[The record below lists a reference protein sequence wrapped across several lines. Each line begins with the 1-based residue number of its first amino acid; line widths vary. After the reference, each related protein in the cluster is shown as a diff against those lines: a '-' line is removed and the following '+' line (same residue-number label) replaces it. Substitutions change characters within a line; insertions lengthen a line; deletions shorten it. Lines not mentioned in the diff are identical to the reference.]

1 MTTAHI
7 ISLDYE
13 SRGVAKMDGKTI
25 FVHNALPQEIAQI
38 RITQHKAHFAEAQV
52 EQIVQPSPYRRA
64 PACPHYGD
72 CGGCSMQHVEF
83 TAQVAMKQRV
93 FEEQLQRIGKVQ
105 PESLLPPVYGTPWH
119 YRSRTRLAVH
129 TSASGKIVLGYQ
141 AKRSHKIVPI
151 RQCLLLPEH
160 VSGCLNIIRDALQEM
175 TRQQPKVG
183 IRGVEISVGECVTA
197 VNIISQKR
205 QPEQVLHALSGC
217 LNGGDGGDGGKRVWQ
232 VWQQIGSAKP
242 QAVSPQNAPPLS
254 FRLPE
259 FGLTMPFQLGD
270 FTQINLPL
278 NEIMVARAV
287 HYLDPQPHERVAD
300 LFCGLGNFTL
310 PLATRAAAVVGL
322 EGSAALTQRA
332 VANAR
337 ANGLPNAQFATAD
350 LFTTTPATLAA
361 LGRFDKM
368 LLDPPRAGAYAV
380 VQALHAPFL
389 PQRIVYI
396 SCNPATL
403 ARDAAVLV
411 GKGYRFTTA
420 GMMNLFPQT
429 SHVEAIAVFELA
441 R

>member
-1 MTTAHI
+1 MNPAYIT
-7 ISLDYE
+7 SLDYE
-13 SRGVAKMDGKTI
+13 SRGVAKLNGKTI
-25 FVHNALPQEIAQI
+25 FVNNALPQEIAQI
-38 RITQHKAHFAEAQV
+38 RITQDKAHFAEAQV

-72 CGGCSMQHVEF
+72 CGGCTMQHVEF

-129 TSASGKIVLGYQ
+129 TSANGKVVLGYQ
-141 AKRSHKIVPI
+141 AKRSHKIVGI
-151 RQCLLLPEH
+151 NQCLLLPEH
-160 VSGCLNIIRDALQEM
+160 VSGCLGIIHDALQDM
-175 TRQQPKVG
+175 VNVQPKVG
-183 IRGVEISVGECVTA
+183 IRSVEISVGEGVTA
-197 VNIISQKR
+197 VNIVSQKR
-205 QPEQVLHALSGC
+205 QPENVLCALSGC
-217 LNGGDGGDGGKRVWQ
+217 LNRGAGGKPVWQ
-232 VWQQIGSAKP
+232 VWQQIGNAKP
-242 QAVSPQNAPPLS
+242 QAVSPHDAPPLV

-287 HYLDPQPHERVAD
+287 RYLDPQPHERIAD

-310 PLATRAAAVVGL
+310 PLAKRAAEVVGI

-332 VANAR
+332 IANAR

-350 LFTTTPATLAA
+350 LFTTTPDTLAA

-368 LLDPPRAGAYAV
+368 LLDPPRAGAFAV
-380 VQALHAPFL
+380 VQALHAPYL

-403 ARDAAVLV
+403 ARDAAVLAS
-411 GKGYRFTTA
+411 KGYRFTTA

-429 SHVEAIAVFELA
+429 SHVEAIAVFDWA
-441 R
+441 V

>member
-1 MTTAHI
+1 MNPAYIT
-7 ISLDYE
+7 SLDYE
-13 SRGVAKMDGKTI
+13 SRGVAKLNGKTI
-25 FVHNALPQEIAQI
+25 FVNNALPQEIAQI
-38 RITQHKAHFAEAQV
+38 RITQDKAHFAEAQV

-72 CGGCSMQHVEF
+72 CGGCAMQHVEF

-129 TSASGKIVLGYQ
+129 TSANGKVVLGYQ
-141 AKRSHKIVPI
+141 AKRSHKIVGI
-151 RQCLLLPEH
+151 SQCLLLPEH
-160 VSGCLNIIRDALQEM
+160 VSGCLNLIRDALQDM
-175 TRQQPKVG
+175 VNAQPKVG
-183 IRGVEISVGECVTA
+183 IRSVEISVGEGVTA
-197 VNIISQKR
+197 VNIVSQKR
-205 QPEQVLHALSGC
+205 QPENVLRALAGC
-217 LNGGDGGDGGKRVWQ
+217 FNRAEGGKQIWQ
-232 VWQQIGSAKP
+232 VWQQIGNAKP
-242 QAVSPQNAPPLS
+242 QAVSPHDAPPLA

-287 HYLDPQPHERVAD
+287 RYLDPQPHERIAD

-310 PLATRAAAVVGL
+310 PLAKRAAEVVGI

-350 LFTTTPATLAA
+350 LFAATPETLAA
-361 LGRFDKM
+361 LGE
-368 LLDPPRAGAYAV
+368 V
-380 VQALHAPFL
+380 
-389 PQRIVYI
+389 
-396 SCNPATL
+396 
-403 ARDAAVLV
+403 
-411 GKGYRFTTA
+411 
-420 GMMNLFPQT
+420 
-429 SHVEAIAVFELA
+429 
-441 R
+441 

>member
-1 MTTAHI
+1 MNPAYIT
-7 ISLDYE
+7 SLDYE
-13 SRGVAKMDGKTI
+13 SRGVAKLNGKTI
-25 FVHNALPQEIAQI
+25 FVNNALPQEIAQI
-38 RITQHKAHFAEAQV
+38 RITQDKAHFAEAQV

-72 CGGCSMQHVEF
+72 CGGCAMQHVEF

-129 TSASGKIVLGYQ
+129 TSANGKVVLGYQ
-141 AKRSHKIVPI
+141 AKRSHKIVGI
-151 RQCLLLPEH
+151 NQCLLLPEH
-160 VSGCLNIIRDALQEM
+160 VSGCLGIIHDALQDM
-175 TRQQPKVG
+175 VNVQPKVG
-183 IRGVEISVGECVTA
+183 IRSVEISVGEGVTA
-197 VNIISQKR
+197 VNIVSQKR
-205 QPEQVLHALSGC
+205 QPENVLCALSGC
-217 LNGGDGGDGGKRVWQ
+217 LNRGAGGKPVWQ
-232 VWQQIGSAKP
+232 VWQQIGNAKP
-242 QAVSPQNAPPLS
+242 QAVSPHDAPPLV

-287 HYLDPQPHERVAD
+287 RYLDPQPHERIAD

-310 PLATRAAAVVGL
+310 PLAKRVAEVVGI

-332 VANAR
+332 IANAR

-350 LFTTTPATLAA
+350 LFAATPETLAA

-368 LLDPPRAGAYAV
+368 LLDPPRAGAFAV

-389 PQRIVYI
+389 PRRIVYI

-403 ARDAAVLV
+403 ARDAAVLAS
-411 GKGYRFTTA
+411 KGYRFATA

-429 SHVEAIAVFELA
+429 SHVEAIGVFE
-441 R
+441 RV

>member
-1 MTTAHI
+1 MNPAYIT
-7 ISLDYE
+7 SLDYE
-13 SRGVAKMDGKTI
+13 SRGVAKLNGKTI
-25 FVHNALPQEIAQI
+25 FVNNALPQEIAQI
-38 RITQHKAHFAEAQV
+38 RITQDKAHFAEAQV

-72 CGGCSMQHVEF
+72 CGGCAMQHVEF

-129 TSASGKIVLGYQ
+129 TSANGKIILGYQ
-141 AKRSHKIVPI
+141 AKCSHKIVPI
-151 RQCLLLPEH
+151 SQCLLLPEH
-160 VSGCLNIIRDALQEM
+160 VSGCLGIIRDALQDM
-175 TRQQPKVG
+175 VNVQPKAG
-183 IRGVEISVGECVTA
+183 IRSVEISVGEGVTA
-197 VNIISQKR
+197 VNIISHKR
-205 QPEQVLHALSGC
+205 QPENVLRALAGC
-217 LNGGDGGDGGKRVWQ
+217 LNRGGGKQIWQ

-242 QAVSPQNAPPLS
+242 QAVSPHDALPLV

-287 HYLDPQPHERVAD
+287 RYLDPQPHERIAD

-310 PLATRAAAVVGL
+310 PLAKRAVEVVGI

-332 VANAR
+332 IANAR
-337 ANGLPNAQFATAD
+337 ANGLPNAQFASAD

-411 GKGYRFTTA
+411 GKGYRFATA

-429 SHVEAIAVFELA
+429 GHVEAIGVFERA
-441 R
+441 EAA

>member
-1 MTTAHI
+1 MNPAYIT
-7 ISLDYE
+7 SLDYE
-13 SRGVAKMDGKTI
+13 SRGVAKLNGKTI
-25 FVHNALPQEIAQI
+25 FVNNALPQEIAQI
-38 RITQHKAHFAEAQV
+38 RITQDKAHFAEAQV

-72 CGGCSMQHVEF
+72 CGGCTMQHVEF

-129 TSASGKIVLGYQ
+129 TSANGKVVLGYQ
-141 AKRSHKIVPI
+141 AKRSHKIVGI
-151 RQCLLLPEH
+151 NQCLLLPEH
-160 VSGCLNIIRDALQEM
+160 VSGCLGIIHDALQDM
-175 TRQQPKVG
+175 VNVQPKVG
-183 IRGVEISVGECVTA
+183 IRSVEISVGEGVTA
-197 VNIISQKR
+197 VNIVSQKR
-205 QPEQVLHALSGC
+205 QPENVLCALSGC
-217 LNGGDGGDGGKRVWQ
+217 LNRGAGGKTVWQ
-232 VWQQIGSAKP
+232 VWQQIGNAKP
-242 QAVSPQNAPPLS
+242 QAVSPHDAPPLV

-287 HYLDPQPHERVAD
+287 RYLDPQPHERIAD

-310 PLATRAAAVVGL
+310 PLAKRAAEVVGI

-337 ANGLPNAQFATAD
+337 ANGLPNAQFASAD
-350 LFTTTPATLAA
+350 LFAATPETLAA

-368 LLDPPRAGAYAV
+368 LLDPPRAGAFAV
-380 VQALHAPFL
+380 VQALHAPYL

-403 ARDAAVLV
+403 AQDAAVLAS
-411 GKGYRFTTA
+411 KGYRFATA

-429 SHVEAIAVFELA
+429 SHVEAIGVFE
-441 R
+441 RV

>member
-1 MTTAHI
+1 MNPAYIT
-7 ISLDYE
+7 SLDYE
-13 SRGVAKMDGKTI
+13 SRGVAKLNGKTI
-25 FVHNALPQEIAQI
+25 FVNNALPQEIAQI
-38 RITQHKAHFAEAQV
+38 RITQDKAHFAEAQV

-72 CGGCSMQHVEF
+72 CGGCTMQHVEF

-129 TSASGKIVLGYQ
+129 TSAQGKIILGYQ
-141 AKRSHKIVPI
+141 AKRSHKIVNI
-151 RQCLLLPEH
+151 NQCLLLPEH
-160 VSGCLNIIRDALQEM
+160 VSGCLNLIRDALQDM
-175 TRQQPKVG
+175 VNAQPKVG
-183 IRGVEISVGECVTA
+183 IRSVEISVGEGVTA
-197 VNIISQKR
+197 VNIISQKK
-205 QPEQVLHALSGC
+205 QPENVLRALSGC
-217 LNGGDGGDGGKRVWQ
+217 LNRGAGGKTVWQ
-232 VWQQIGSAKP
+232 VWQQMGSAKP
-242 QAVSPQNAPPLS
+242 QAVSPHDAPPLV

-287 HYLDPQPHERVAD
+287 RYLDPQSHERIAD

-310 PLATRAAAVVGL
+310 PLAKRAAEVVGI

-337 ANGLPNAQFATAD
+337 ANGLPNAQFARAD
-350 LFTTTPATLAA
+350 LFAATPETLAA

-368 LLDPPRAGAYAV
+368 LLDPPRAGAFAV
-380 VQALHAPFL
+380 VQALHAPYL

-403 ARDAAVLV
+403 ARDAAVLAS
-411 GKGYRFTTA
+411 KGYRFATA

-429 SHVEAIAVFELA
+429 SHVEAIGVFERA
-441 R
+441 KAV

>member
-1 MTTAHI
+1 MNPAYIT
-7 ISLDYE
+7 SLDYE
-13 SRGVAKMDGKTI
+13 SRGVAKLNGKTI
-25 FVHNALPQEIAQI
+25 FVNNALPQEIAQI
-38 RITQHKAHFAEAQV
+38 RITQDKAHFAEAQV

-72 CGGCSMQHVEF
+72 CGGCTMQHVEF

-129 TSASGKIVLGYQ
+129 TSANGKVVLGYQ
-141 AKRSHKIVPI
+141 AKRSHKIVGI
-151 RQCLLLPEH
+151 NQCLLLPEH
-160 VSGCLNIIRDALQEM
+160 VSGCLGIIHDALQDM
-175 TRQQPKVG
+175 VNVQPKVG
-183 IRGVEISVGECVTA
+183 IRSVEISVGEGVTA
-197 VNIISQKR
+197 VNIVSQKR
-205 QPEQVLHALSGC
+205 QPENVLCALSGC
-217 LNGGDGGDGGKRVWQ
+217 LNRGAGGKPVWQ
-232 VWQQIGSAKP
+232 VWQQMGSAKP
-242 QAVSPQNAPPLS
+242 QAVSPHDAPPLV

-287 HYLDPQPHERVAD
+287 RYLDPQPHERIAD

-310 PLATRAAAVVGL
+310 PLAKRAAEVIGI

-337 ANGLPNAQFATAD
+337 ANGLPNAQFAIAD
-350 LFTTTPATLAA
+350 LFAATPETLAA

-368 LLDPPRAGAYAV
+368 LLDPPRAGAFAV
-380 VQALHAPFL
+380 VQALHAPYL

-403 ARDAAVLV
+403 ARDAAVLAS
-411 GKGYRFTTA
+411 KGYRFATA

-429 SHVEAIAVFELA
+429 SHVEAIAVFDWA
-441 R
+441 V

>member
-1 MTTAHI
+1 MNPAYIT
-7 ISLDYE
+7 SLDYE
-13 SRGVAKMDGKTI
+13 SRGVAKLNGKTI
-25 FVHNALPQEIAQI
+25 FVNNALPQEIAQI
-38 RITQHKAHFAEAQV
+38 RITQDKAHFAEAQV

-72 CGGCSMQHVEF
+72 CGGCAMQHVEF

-129 TSASGKIVLGYQ
+129 TSANGKVVLGYQ
-141 AKRSHKIVPI
+141 AKRSHKIVGI
-151 RQCLLLPEH
+151 SQCLLLPEH
-160 VSGCLNIIRDALQEM
+160 VSGCLNLIRDALQDM
-175 TRQQPKVG
+175 VNAQPKVG
-183 IRGVEISVGECVTA
+183 IRSVEISVGEGVTA
-197 VNIISQKR
+197 VNIVSQKR
-205 QPEQVLHALSGC
+205 QPENVLRALAGC
-217 LNGGDGGDGGKRVWQ
+217 LNRAEGGKQIWQ
-232 VWQQIGSAKP
+232 VWQQIGNAKP
-242 QAVSPQNAPPLS
+242 QAVSPHDAPPLA

-287 HYLDPQPHERVAD
+287 RYLDPQPHERIAD

-310 PLATRAAAVVGL
+310 PLAKRAAEVVGI

-350 LFTTTPATLAA
+350 LFAATPETLAA

-368 LLDPPRAGAYAV
+368 LLDPPRAGAFAV

-403 ARDAAVLV
+403 ARDAAVLAS
-411 GKGYRFTTA
+411 KGYRFATA

-429 SHVEAIAVFELA
+429 SHVEAIGVFDWAV
-441 R
+441 

>member
-1 MTTAHI
+1 MNPAYIT
-7 ISLDYE
+7 SLDYE
-13 SRGVAKMDGKTI
+13 SRGVAKLNGKTI
-25 FVHNALPQEIAQI
+25 FVNNALPQEIAQI
-38 RITQHKAHFAEAQV
+38 RITQDKAHFAEAQV

-72 CGGCSMQHVEF
+72 CGGCAMQHVEF

-129 TSASGKIVLGYQ
+129 TSAGGKIVLGYQ

-175 TRQQPKVG
+175 TLQQPKVG
-183 IRGVEISVGECVTA
+183 IRGVEISVGERVTA

-205 QPEQVLHALSGC
+205 QPEQVLHVLSGC
-217 LNGGDGGDGGKRVWQ
+217 LNGGAGGVTQVWQ

-242 QAVSPQNAPPLS
+242 QAVSPQNAPLLS

-368 LLDPPRAGAYAV
+368 LLDPPRAGAFAV
-380 VQALHAPFL
+380 VQALHAPYL

-403 ARDAAVLV
+403 ARDAAVLAS
-411 GKGYRFTTA
+411 KGYRFTTA

-429 SHVEAIAVFELA
+429 SHVEAIGVFERA
-441 R
+441 KAA

>member
-1 MTTAHI
+1 MNPAYIT
-7 ISLDYE
+7 SLDYE
-13 SRGVAKMDGKTI
+13 SRGVAKLNGKTI
-25 FVHNALPQEIAQI
+25 FVNNALPQEIAQI
-38 RITQHKAHFAEAQV
+38 RITQDKAHFAEAQV

-72 CGGCSMQHVEF
+72 CGGCTMQHVEF

-129 TSASGKIVLGYQ
+129 TSANGKVVLGYQ
-141 AKRSHKIVPI
+141 AKRSHKIVGI
-151 RQCLLLPEH
+151 NQCLLLPEH
-160 VSGCLNIIRDALQEM
+160 VSGCLGIIHDALQDM
-175 TRQQPKVG
+175 VNVQPKVG
-183 IRGVEISVGECVTA
+183 IRSVEISVGEGVTA
-197 VNIISQKR
+197 VNIVSQKR
-205 QPEQVLHALSGC
+205 QPENVLCALSGC
-217 LNGGDGGDGGKRVWQ
+217 LNRGAGGKPVWQ
-232 VWQQIGSAKP
+232 VWQQIGNAKP
-242 QAVSPQNAPPLS
+242 QAVSPHDAPPLV

-287 HYLDPQPHERVAD
+287 RYLDPQPHERIAD

-310 PLATRAAAVVGL
+310 PLAKRAAEVVGI

-332 VANAR
+332 IANAR
-337 ANGLPNAQFATAD
+337 ANGLPTAQFATAD
-350 LFTTTPATLAA
+350 LFTTTPDTLAA

-368 LLDPPRAGAYAV
+368 LLDPPRAGAFAV
-380 VQALHAPFL
+380 VQALHAPYL

-403 ARDAAVLV
+403 ARDAAVLAS
-411 GKGYRFTTA
+411 KGYRFTTA

-429 SHVEAIAVFELA
+429 SHVEAIAVFDWA
-441 R
+441 V

>member
-1 MTTAHI
+1 MNPAYIT
-7 ISLDYE
+7 SLDYE
-13 SRGVAKMDGKTI
+13 SRGVAKLNGKTI
-25 FVHNALPQEIAQI
+25 FVNNALPQEIAQI
-38 RITQHKAHFAEAQV
+38 RITQDKAHFAEAQV

-72 CGGCSMQHVEF
+72 CGGCAMQHVEF

-129 TSASGKIVLGYQ
+129 TSANGKIILGYQ
-141 AKRSHKIVPI
+141 AKRSHKIVGI
-151 RQCLLLPEH
+151 SQCLLLPEH
-160 VSGCLNIIRDALQEM
+160 VSGCLNLIRDALQDM
-175 TRQQPKVG
+175 VNAQPKVG
-183 IRGVEISVGECVTA
+183 IRSVEISVGEGVTA
-197 VNIISQKR
+197 VNIVSQKR
-205 QPEQVLHALSGC
+205 QPENVLRALAGC
-217 LNGGDGGDGGKRVWQ
+217 LNRAEGGKQIWQ
-232 VWQQIGSAKP
+232 VWQQIGNAKP
-242 QAVSPQNAPPLS
+242 QAVSPHDAPPLA

-287 HYLDPQPHERVAD
+287 RYLDPQPHERIAD

-310 PLATRAAAVVGL
+310 PLAKRAAEVVGI

-337 ANGLPNAQFATAD
+337 ANGLPNAQFASAD
-350 LFTTTPATLAA
+350 LFAATPETLAA

-368 LLDPPRAGAYAV
+368 LLDPPRAGAFAV
-380 VQALHAPFL
+380 VQALHAPYL

-403 ARDAAVLV
+403 ARDAAVLAS
-411 GKGYRFTTA
+411 KGYRFATA

-429 SHVEAIAVFELA
+429 SHVEAIGVFERGEA
-441 R
+441 A

>member
-7 ISLDYE
+7 LSLDYE
-13 SRGVAKMDGKTI
+13 SRGVAKLNGKTV
-25 FVHNALPQEIAQI
+25 FVNNALPQEIAQI
-38 RITQHKAHFAEAQV
+38 RITQDKAHFAEAQV
-52 EQIVQPSPYRRA
+52 VQIVQPSPYRRT

-72 CGGCSMQHVEF
+72 CGGCAMQHVEF
-83 TAQVAMKQRV
+83 GAQVAMKQRV

-129 TSASGKIVLGYQ
+129 TSANGKIILGYQ
-141 AKRSHKIVPI
+141 AKRSHKIVGI
-151 RQCLLLPEH
+151 SQCLLLPEH
-160 VSGCLNIIRDALQEM
+160 VSGCLNLIRDALQDM
-175 TRQQPKVG
+175 VNAQPKVG
-183 IRGVEISVGECVTA
+183 IRSVEISVGEGVTA
-197 VNIISQKR
+197 VNIVSQKR
-205 QPEQVLHALSGC
+205 QPENVLRALAGC
-217 LNGGDGGDGGKRVWQ
+217 LNRRGGKQIWQ
-232 VWQQIGSAKP
+232 VWQQIGSAKS
-242 QAVSPQNAPPLS
+242 QAVSPHDALPLV

-287 HYLDPQPHERVAD
+287 RYLDPQPHERIAD

-310 PLATRAAAVVGL
+310 PLAKRAAEVVGI

-337 ANGLPNAQFATAD
+337 ANGLPNAQFASAD
-350 LFTTTPATLAA
+350 LFAATPETLAA

-368 LLDPPRAGAYAV
+368 LLDPPRAGAFAV
-380 VQALHAPFL
+380 VQALHAPYL

-396 SCNPATL
+396 SCNPATF

-411 GKGYRFTTA
+411 SKGYRFKTA

-429 SHVEAIAVFELA
+429 SHVEAIGLFEWNG
-441 R
+441 RE

>member
-1 MTTAHI
+1 MNPAYIT
-7 ISLDYE
+7 SLDYE
-13 SRGVAKMDGKTI
+13 SRGVAKLNGKTI
-25 FVHNALPQEIAQI
+25 FVNNALPQEIAQI
-38 RITQHKAHFAEAQV
+38 RITQDKAHFAEAQV

-72 CGGCSMQHVEF
+72 CGGCAMQHVEF

-129 TSASGKIVLGYQ
+129 TSANGKVVLGYQ
-141 AKRSHKIVPI
+141 AKRSHKVVGIK
-151 RQCLLLPEH
+151 QCLLLPEH
-160 VSGCLNIIRDALQEM
+160 VSGCLNLIRDALQDM
-175 TRQQPKVG
+175 VNAQPKVG
-183 IRGVEISVGECVTA
+183 IRSVEISVGEGVTA

-205 QPEQVLHALSGC
+205 QPENVLRALSGC
-217 LNGGDGGDGGKRVWQ
+217 LNRGAGGKQIWQ

-242 QAVSPQNAPPLS
+242 QAVSPKDAPPLV

-287 HYLDPQPHERVAD
+287 RYLDPQPHERVAD

-310 PLATRAAAVVGL
+310 PLAKRAAEVVGI

-332 VANAR
+332 IANAC
-337 ANGLPNAQFATAD
+337 ANGLPNAQFASAD
-350 LFTTTPATLAA
+350 LFTTTPETLAA

-368 LLDPPRAGAYAV
+368 LLDPPRAGAFAV
-380 VQALHAPFL
+380 VQALHAPYL

-403 ARDAAVLV
+403 ARDAAVLAS
-411 GKGYRFTTA
+411 KGYRFTTA

-429 SHVEAIAVFELA
+429 SHVEAIGVFERA
-441 R
+441 KAA

>member
-1 MTTAHI
+1 MNPAYIT
-7 ISLDYE
+7 SLDYE
-13 SRGVAKMDGKTI
+13 SRGVAKLNGKTI
-25 FVHNALPQEIAQI
+25 FVNNALPQEIAQI
-38 RITQHKAHFAEAQV
+38 RITQDKAHFAEAQV

-72 CGGCSMQHVEF
+72 CGGCAMQHVEF

-129 TSASGKIVLGYQ
+129 TSANGKVVLGYQ
-141 AKRSHKIVPI
+141 AKRSHKIVGI
-151 RQCLLLPEH
+151 NQCLLLPEH
-160 VSGCLNIIRDALQEM
+160 VSGCLGIIHDALQDM
-175 TRQQPKVG
+175 VNVQPKVG
-183 IRGVEISVGECVTA
+183 IRSVEISVGEGVTA
-197 VNIISQKR
+197 VNIVSQKR
-205 QPEQVLHALSGC
+205 QPENVLCALSGC
-217 LNGGDGGDGGKRVWQ
+217 LNRGAGGKTVWQ
-232 VWQQIGSAKP
+232 VWQQIGNAKP
-242 QAVSPQNAPPLS
+242 QAVSPHDAPPLV

-287 HYLDPQPHERVAD
+287 RYLDPQPHERIAD

-310 PLATRAAAVVGL
+310 PLAKRAAEVVGI

-337 ANGLPNAQFATAD
+337 ANGLPNAQFASAD
-350 LFTTTPATLAA
+350 LFAATPETLAA

-368 LLDPPRAGAYAV
+368 LLDPPRAGAFAV
-380 VQALHAPFL
+380 VQALHAPYL

-403 ARDAAVLV
+403 ARDAAVLAS
-411 GKGYRFTTA
+411 KGYRFATA

-429 SHVEAIAVFELA
+429 SHVEAIGVFDWAV
-441 R
+441 

>member
-1 MTTAHI
+1 MNPAYIT
-7 ISLDYE
+7 SLDYE
-13 SRGVAKMDGKTI
+13 SRGVAKLNGKTI
-25 FVHNALPQEIAQI
+25 FVNNALPQEIAQI
-38 RITQHKAHFAEAQV
+38 RITQDKAHFAEAQV

-72 CGGCSMQHVEF
+72 CGGCAMQHVEF

-129 TSASGKIVLGYQ
+129 TSANGKVVLGYQ
-141 AKRSHKIVPI
+141 AKRSHKIVGI
-151 RQCLLLPEH
+151 NQCLLLPEH
-160 VSGCLNIIRDALQEM
+160 VSGCLGIIHDALQDM
-175 TRQQPKVG
+175 VNVQPKVG
-183 IRGVEISVGECVTA
+183 IRSVEISVGEGVTA

-205 QPEQVLHALSGC
+205 QPENVLRALAGC
-217 LNGGDGGDGGKRVWQ
+217 LNRRGGKQIWQ

-242 QAVSPQNAPPLS
+242 QAVSPHDALPLV

-287 HYLDPQPHERVAD
+287 RYLDPQPHERIAD

-310 PLATRAAAVVGL
+310 PLATRAAEVVGI

-337 ANGLPNAQFATAD
+337 ANGLHNAQFATAD
-350 LFTTTPATLAA
+350 LFTTTPETLAA

-380 VQALHAPFL
+380 VQALQAPYL

-396 SCNPATL
+396 SCNPATF

-411 GKGYRFTTA
+411 SKGYRFKTA

-429 SHVEAIAVFELA
+429 SHVEAIGLFEWNG
-441 R
+441 RE

>member
-1 MTTAHI
+1 MSPAYIT
-7 ISLDYE
+7 SLDYE
-13 SRGVAKMDGKTI
+13 SRGVAKLNGKTI
-25 FVHNALPQEIAQI
+25 FVNNALPQEIAQI
-38 RITQHKAHFAEAQV
+38 RITQDKAHFAEAQV

-72 CGGCSMQHVEF
+72 CGGCTMQHVEF

-129 TSASGKIVLGYQ
+129 TSANGKVVLGYQ
-141 AKRSHKIVPI
+141 AKRSHKIVGI
-151 RQCLLLPEH
+151 NQCLLLPEH
-160 VSGCLNIIRDALQEM
+160 VSGCLGIIHDALQDM
-175 TRQQPKVG
+175 VNVQPKVG
-183 IRGVEISVGECVTA
+183 IRSVEISVGEGVTA
-197 VNIISQKR
+197 VNIVSQKR
-205 QPEQVLHALSGC
+205 QPENVLCALSGC
-217 LNGGDGGDGGKRVWQ
+217 LNRGAGGKTVWQ
-232 VWQQIGSAKP
+232 VWQQIGNAKP
-242 QAVSPQNAPPLS
+242 QAVSPHDAPPLV

-287 HYLDPQPHERVAD
+287 RYLDPQPHERIAD

-310 PLATRAAAVVGL
+310 PLAKRAAEVVGI

-337 ANGLPNAQFATAD
+337 ANGLPNAQFASAD
-350 LFTTTPATLAA
+350 LFAATPETLAA

-368 LLDPPRAGAYAV
+368 LLDPPRAGAFAV
-380 VQALHAPFL
+380 VQALHAPYL

-403 ARDAAVLV
+403 ARDAAVLAS
-411 GKGYRFTTA
+411 KGYRFATA

-429 SHVEAIAVFELA
+429 SHVEAIGVFE
-441 R
+441 RV

>member
-1 MTTAHI
+1 MNPAYIT
-7 ISLDYE
+7 SLDYE
-13 SRGVAKMDGKTI
+13 SRGVAKLNGKTI
-25 FVHNALPQEIAQI
+25 FVNNALPQEIAQI
-38 RITQHKAHFAEAQV
+38 RITQDKAHFAEAQV

-72 CGGCSMQHVEF
+72 CGGCAMQHVEF

-129 TSASGKIVLGYQ
+129 TSANGKVVLGYQ
-141 AKRSHKIVPI
+141 AKRSHKIVGI
-151 RQCLLLPEH
+151 NQCLLLPEH
-160 VSGCLNIIRDALQEM
+160 VSGCLGIIHDALQDM
-175 TRQQPKVG
+175 VNVQPKVG
-183 IRGVEISVGECVTA
+183 IRSVEISVGEGVTA
-197 VNIISQKR
+197 VNIVSQKR
-205 QPEQVLHALSGC
+205 QPENVLCALSGC
-217 LNGGDGGDGGKRVWQ
+217 LNRGAGGKPVWQ
-232 VWQQIGSAKP
+232 VWQQIGNAKP
-242 QAVSPQNAPPLS
+242 QAVSPHDAPPLV

-287 HYLDPQPHERVAD
+287 RYLDPQPHERIAD

-310 PLATRAAAVVGL
+310 PLAKRAAEVVGI

-337 ANGLPNAQFATAD
+337 ANGLPNAQFASAD
-350 LFTTTPATLAA
+350 LFAATPETLAA

-368 LLDPPRAGAYAV
+368 LLDPPRAGAFAV

-429 SHVEAIAVFELA
+429 SHVEAIGVFERA
-441 R
+441 KAA

>member
-1 MTTAHI
+1 MNPAYIT
-7 ISLDYE
+7 SLDYE
-13 SRGVAKMDGKTI
+13 SRGVAKLNGKTI
-25 FVHNALPQEIAQI
+25 FVNNALPQEIAQI
-38 RITQHKAHFAEAQV
+38 RITQDKAHFAEAQV

-72 CGGCSMQHVEF
+72 CGGCTMQHVEF

-129 TSASGKIVLGYQ
+129 TSANGKVVLGYQ
-141 AKRSHKIVPI
+141 AKRSHKIVGI
-151 RQCLLLPEH
+151 SQCLLLPEH
-160 VSGCLNIIRDALQEM
+160 VSGCLNLIRDALQDM
-175 TRQQPKVG
+175 VNAQPKVG
-183 IRGVEISVGECVTA
+183 IRSVEISVGEGVTA
-197 VNIISQKR
+197 VNIVSQKR
-205 QPEQVLHALSGC
+205 QPENVLRALAGC
-217 LNGGDGGDGGKRVWQ
+217 LNRAEGGKQIWQ
-232 VWQQIGSAKP
+232 VWQQIGNAKP
-242 QAVSPQNAPPLS
+242 QAVSPHDAPPLA

-287 HYLDPQPHERVAD
+287 RYLDPQPHERIAD

-310 PLATRAAAVVGL
+310 PLAKRAAEVVGI

-350 LFTTTPATLAA
+350 LFAATPETLAA

-368 LLDPPRAGAYAV
+368 LLDPPRAGAFAV

-403 ARDAAVLV
+403 ARDAAVLAS
-411 GKGYRFTTA
+411 KGYRFATA

-429 SHVEAIAVFELA
+429 SHVEAIGVFDWAV
-441 R
+441 

>member
-1 MTTAHI
+1 MNPAYIT
-7 ISLDYE
+7 SLDYE
-13 SRGVAKMDGKTI
+13 SRGVAKLNGKTI
-25 FVHNALPQEIAQI
+25 FVNNALPQEIAQI
-38 RITQHKAHFAEAQV
+38 RITQDKAHFAEAQV

-72 CGGCSMQHVEF
+72 CGGCAMQHVEF

-129 TSASGKIVLGYQ
+129 TSANGKIILGYQ

-151 RQCLLLPEH
+151 NQCLLLPEH
-160 VSGCLNIIRDALQEM
+160 VSGCLNIIRDALQDM
-175 TRQQPKVG
+175 VNAQPKVG
-183 IRGVEISVGECVTA
+183 IRSVEISVGEGVTA
-197 VNIISQKR
+197 VNIISHKR
-205 QPEQVLHALSGC
+205 QPENVLRALAGC
-217 LNGGDGGDGGKRVWQ
+217 LNRRGGKQIWQ

-242 QAVSPQNAPPLS
+242 QAVSPQDAPPLV

-287 HYLDPQPHERVAD
+287 RYLDPQPHERIAD

-310 PLATRAAAVVGL
+310 PLAKRAAEVVGI

-332 VANAR
+332 IANAR

-350 LFTTTPATLAA
+350 LFTTTPDTLAA

-368 LLDPPRAGAYAV
+368 LLDPPRAGAFAV
-380 VQALHAPFL
+380 VQALHAPYL

-403 ARDAAVLV
+403 ARDAAVLAS
-411 GKGYRFTTA
+411 KGYRFATA

-429 SHVEAIAVFELA
+429 SHVEAIGVFE
-441 R
+441 RV

>member
-1 MTTAHI
+1 MNPAYIT
-7 ISLDYE
+7 SLDYE
-13 SRGVAKMDGKTI
+13 SRGVAKLNGKTI
-25 FVHNALPQEIAQI
+25 FVNNALPQEIAQI
-38 RITQHKAHFAEAQV
+38 RITQDKAHFAEAQV

-72 CGGCSMQHVEF
+72 CGGCAMQHVEF

-129 TSASGKIVLGYQ
+129 TSANGKVVLGYQ
-141 AKRSHKIVPI
+141 AKRSHKIVGI
-151 RQCLLLPEH
+151 SQCLLLPEH
-160 VSGCLNIIRDALQEM
+160 VSGCLNLIRDALQDM
-175 TRQQPKVG
+175 VNAQPKVG
-183 IRGVEISVGECVTA
+183 IRSVEISVGEGVTA
-197 VNIISQKR
+197 VNIVSQKR
-205 QPEQVLHALSGC
+205 QPENVLRALAGC
-217 LNGGDGGDGGKRVWQ
+217 LNRAEGGKQIWQ
-232 VWQQIGSAKP
+232 VWQQIGNAKP
-242 QAVSPQNAPPLS
+242 QAVSPHDAPPLA

-287 HYLDPQPHERVAD
+287 RYLDPQPHERIAD

-310 PLATRAAAVVGL
+310 PLAKRAAEVVGI

-350 LFTTTPATLAA
+350 LFAATPETLAA

-368 LLDPPRAGAYAV
+368 LLDPPRSGAYAV
-380 VQALHAPFL
+380 VQALRAPYL

-396 SCNPATL
+396 SCNPATF

-411 GKGYRFTTA
+411 SKGYRFKTA

-429 SHVEAIAVFELA
+429 SHVEAIGLFEWNE
-441 R
+441 RK

>member
-1 MTTAHI
+1 MNPAYIT
-7 ISLDYE
+7 SLDYE
-13 SRGVAKMDGKTI
+13 SRGVAKLNGKTI
-25 FVHNALPQEIAQI
+25 FVNNALPQEIAQI
-38 RITQHKAHFAEAQV
+38 RITQDKAHFAEAQV

-72 CGGCSMQHVEF
+72 CGGCAMQHVEF

-129 TSASGKIVLGYQ
+129 TSANGKIILGYQ
-141 AKRSHKIVPI
+141 AKRSHKIVGI
-151 RQCLLLPEH
+151 SQCLLLPEH
-160 VSGCLNIIRDALQEM
+160 VSGCLGIIRDALQDM
-175 TRQQPKVG
+175 VNAQPKVG
-183 IRGVEISVGECVTA
+183 IRSVEISVGEGVTA

-205 QPEQVLHALSGC
+205 QPENVLRALSGC
-217 LNGGDGGDGGKRVWQ
+217 LNRGAGGKTVWQ
-232 VWQQIGSAKP
+232 VWQQMGSEKP
-242 QAVSPQNAPPLS
+242 QAVSPQDAPPLV

-287 HYLDPQPHERVAD
+287 RYLDPQPHERIAD

-310 PLATRAAAVVGL
+310 PLATRAAEVVGI

-332 VANAR
+332 IANAR
-337 ANGLPNAQFATAD
+337 ANGLPNAQFASAD
-350 LFTTTPATLAA
+350 LFTTTPETLAA

-368 LLDPPRAGAYAV
+368 LLDPPRAGAFAV
-380 VQALHAPFL
+380 VQALHAPYL

-411 GKGYRFTTA
+411 NKGYRFTTA

-429 SHVEAIAVFELA
+429 SHVEAIGVFERA
-441 R
+441 KAA

>member
-1 MTTAHI
+1 MNPAYIT
-7 ISLDYE
+7 SLDYE
-13 SRGVAKMDGKTI
+13 SRGVAKLNGKTI
-25 FVHNALPQEIAQI
+25 FVNNALPQEIAQI
-38 RITQHKAHFAEAQV
+38 RITQDKAHFAEAQV

-72 CGGCSMQHVEF
+72 CGGCAMQHVEF

-129 TSASGKIVLGYQ
+129 TSANGKVVLGYQ
-141 AKRSHKIVPI
+141 AKRSHKIVGI
-151 RQCLLLPEH
+151 NQCLLLPEH
-160 VSGCLNIIRDALQEM
+160 VSGCLGIIHDALQDM
-175 TRQQPKVG
+175 VNVQPKVG
-183 IRGVEISVGECVTA
+183 IRSVEISVGEGVTA
-197 VNIISQKR
+197 VNIVSQKR
-205 QPEQVLHALSGC
+205 QPENVLRALSGC
-217 LNGGDGGDGGKRVWQ
+217 LNRAEGGKQIWQ

-242 QAVSPQNAPPLS
+242 QAVSPQDAPPLV

-287 HYLDPQPHERVAD
+287 RYLDPQPHERIAD

-310 PLATRAAAVVGL
+310 PLAKRAAEVVGI

-350 LFTTTPATLAA
+350 LFAATPETLAA

-368 LLDPPRAGAYAV
+368 LLDPPRAGAFAV

-403 ARDAAVLV
+403 ARDAAVLA
-411 GKGYRFTTA
+411 GKGYRCTTA

-429 SHVEAIAVFELA
+429 SHVEAIAVFDWA
-441 R
+441 V

>member
-1 MTTAHI
+1 MNPAYIT
-7 ISLDYE
+7 SLDYE
-13 SRGVAKMDGKTI
+13 SRGVAKLNGKTI
-25 FVHNALPQEIAQI
+25 FVNNALPQEIAQI
-38 RITQHKAHFAEAQV
+38 RITQDKAHFAEAQV

-129 TSASGKIVLGYQ
+129 TSANGKVVLGYQ
-141 AKRSHKIVPI
+141 AKRSHKIVGI
-151 RQCLLLPEH
+151 NQCLLLPEH
-160 VSGCLNIIRDALQEM
+160 VSGCLGIIHDALQDM
-175 TRQQPKVG
+175 VNVQPKVG
-183 IRGVEISVGECVTA
+183 IRSVEISVGEGVTA
-197 VNIISQKR
+197 VNIVSQKR
-205 QPEQVLHALSGC
+205 QPENVLCALSGC
-217 LNGGDGGDGGKRVWQ
+217 LNRRGGKQIWQ

-242 QAVSPQNAPPLS
+242 QAVSPQDAPPLV

-287 HYLDPQPHERVAD
+287 RYLDPQPHERIAD

-310 PLATRAAAVVGL
+310 PLAKRAAEVVGI

-332 VANAR
+332 IANAR

-350 LFTTTPATLAA
+350 LFAATPETLAA

-368 LLDPPRAGAYAV
+368 LLDPPRAGAFAV

-389 PQRIVYI
+389 PRRIVYI

-429 SHVEAIAVFELA
+429 SHVEAIGVFERA
-441 R
+441 EAA

>member
-1 MTTAHI
+1 MNPAYIT
-7 ISLDYE
+7 SLDYE
-13 SRGVAKMDGKTI
+13 SRGVAKLNGKTI
-25 FVHNALPQEIAQI
+25 FVNNALPQEIAQI
-38 RITQHKAHFAEAQV
+38 RITQDKAHFAEAQV

-72 CGGCSMQHVEF
+72 CGGCAMQHVEF

-129 TSASGKIVLGYQ
+129 TSANGKVVLGYQ
-141 AKRSHKIVPI
+141 AKRSHKIVGI
-151 RQCLLLPEH
+151 SQCLLLPEH
-160 VSGCLNIIRDALQEM
+160 VSGCLNLIRDALQDM
-175 TRQQPKVG
+175 VNAQPKVG
-183 IRGVEISVGECVTA
+183 IRSVEISVGEGVTA
-197 VNIISQKR
+197 VNIVSQKR
-205 QPEQVLHALSGC
+205 QPENVLRALAGC
-217 LNGGDGGDGGKRVWQ
+217 LNRAEGGKQIWQ
-232 VWQQIGSAKP
+232 VWQQIGNAKS
-242 QAVSPQNAPPLS
+242 QAVSPHDAPPLA

-287 HYLDPQPHERVAD
+287 RYLDPQPHERIAD

-310 PLATRAAAVVGL
+310 PLAKRAAEVVGI

-350 LFTTTPATLAA
+350 LFAATPETLAA

-368 LLDPPRAGAYAV
+368 LLDPPRAGAFAV

-403 ARDAAVLV
+403 ARDAAVLAS
-411 GKGYRFTTA
+411 KGYRFATA

-429 SHVEAIAVFELA
+429 SHVEAIGVFDWAV
-441 R
+441 

>member
-1 MTTAHI
+1 MNPAYIT
-7 ISLDYE
+7 SLDYE
-13 SRGVAKMDGKTI
+13 SRGVAKLNGKTI
-25 FVHNALPQEIAQI
+25 FVNNALPQEIAQI
-38 RITQHKAHFAEAQV
+38 RITQDKAHFAEAQV

-72 CGGCSMQHVEF
+72 CGGCAMQHVEF

-129 TSASGKIVLGYQ
+129 TSANGKVVLGYQ
-141 AKRSHKIVPI
+141 AKRSHKIVGI
-151 RQCLLLPEH
+151 NQCLLLPEH
-160 VSGCLNIIRDALQEM
+160 VSGCLGIIHDALQDM
-175 TRQQPKVG
+175 VNVQPKVG
-183 IRGVEISVGECVTA
+183 IRSVEISVGEGVTA
-197 VNIISQKR
+197 VNIVSQKR
-205 QPEQVLHALSGC
+205 QPENVLCALSGC
-217 LNGGDGGDGGKRVWQ
+217 LNRGAGGKTVWQ
-232 VWQQIGSAKP
+232 VWQQIGNAKP
-242 QAVSPQNAPPLS
+242 QAVSPHDAPPLV

-287 HYLDPQPHERVAD
+287 RYLDPQPHERIAD

-310 PLATRAAAVVGL
+310 PLAKRAAEVVGI

-350 LFTTTPATLAA
+350 LFAATPETLAA

-368 LLDPPRAGAYAV
+368 LLDPPRAGAFAV
-380 VQALHAPFL
+380 VQALHAPYL

-403 ARDAAVLV
+403 ARDAAVLAS
-411 GKGYRFTTA
+411 KGYRFATA

-429 SHVEAIAVFELA
+429 SHVEAIGVFE
-441 R
+441 RV

>member
-7 ISLDYE
+7 LSLDYE
-13 SRGVAKMDGKTI
+13 SRGVAKLNGKTV
-25 FVHNALPQEIAQI
+25 FVNNALPQEIAQI
-38 RITQHKAHFAEAQV
+38 RITQDKAHFAEAQV
-52 EQIVQPSPYRRA
+52 AQIVQPSPYRRA

-72 CGGCSMQHVEF
+72 CGGCAMQHVEF

-129 TSASGKIVLGYQ
+129 TRANGDVILGYQ
-141 AKRSHKIVPI
+141 AKRSHKIVGI
-151 RQCLLLPEH
+151 EQCLLLPRH
-160 VSGCLNIIRDALQEM
+160 VSGCLSIIRTALQKM
-175 TRQQPKVG
+175 VQQQPKVSL
-183 IRGVEISVGECVTA
+183 RSVEISVGERVNV
-197 VNIISQKR
+197 VNIVSNKR
-205 QPEQVLHALSGC
+205 QPENVLRELSGC
-217 LNGGDGGDGGKRVWQ
+217 LNRGEQAWQ
-232 VWQQIGSAKP
+232 VWQQIGSLKP
-242 QAVSPQNAPPLS
+242 QAVSPKDAPPLF

-287 HYLDPQPHERVAD
+287 RYLDPQPHERIAD

-310 PLATRAAAVVGL
+310 PLATRAAEVVGI

-332 VANAR
+332 IANAR

-350 LFTTTPATLAA
+350 LFTTTPETLAA

-368 LLDPPRAGAYAV
+368 LLDPPRAGAFAV
-380 VQALHAPFL
+380 VQALQAPYL

-396 SCNPATL
+396 SCNPATF

-411 GKGYRFTTA
+411 GKGYRFKMA

-429 SHVEAIAVFELA
+429 SHVEAIGLFEWSG
-441 R
+441 RE

>member
-1 MTTAHI
+1 MNPAYIT
-7 ISLDYE
+7 SLDYE
-13 SRGVAKMDGKTI
+13 SRGVAKLNGKTI
-25 FVHNALPQEIAQI
+25 FVNNALPQEIAQI
-38 RITQHKAHFAEAQV
+38 RITQDKAHFAEAQV

-72 CGGCSMQHVEF
+72 CGGCTMQHVEF

-129 TSASGKIVLGYQ
+129 TSANGKVVLGYQ
-141 AKRSHKIVPI
+141 AKRSHKIVGI
-151 RQCLLLPEH
+151 NQCLLLPEH
-160 VSGCLNIIRDALQEM
+160 VSGCLGIIHDALQDM
-175 TRQQPKVG
+175 VNVQPKVG
-183 IRGVEISVGECVTA
+183 IRSVEISVGEGVTA
-197 VNIISQKR
+197 VNIVSQKR
-205 QPEQVLHALSGC
+205 QPENVLCALSGC
-217 LNGGDGGDGGKRVWQ
+217 LNRGAGGKPVWQ
-232 VWQQIGSAKP
+232 VWQQIGNAKP
-242 QAVSPQNAPPLS
+242 QAVSPHDAPPLV

-287 HYLDPQPHERVAD
+287 RYLDPQPHERIAD

-310 PLATRAAAVVGL
+310 PLAKRAAEVVGI

-337 ANGLPNAQFATAD
+337 ANGLPNAQFASAD
-350 LFTTTPATLAA
+350 LFAATPETLAA

-368 LLDPPRAGAYAV
+368 LLDPPRAGAFAV

-403 ARDAAVLV
+403 ARDAAVLAS
-411 GKGYRFTTA
+411 KGYRFTTA

-429 SHVEAIAVFELA
+429 SHVEAIAVFDWA
-441 R
+441 V

>member
-1 MTTAHI
+1 MNPAYIT
-7 ISLDYE
+7 SLDYE
-13 SRGVAKMDGKTI
+13 SRGVAKLNGKTI
-25 FVHNALPQEIAQI
+25 FVNNALPQEIAQI
-38 RITQHKAHFAEAQV
+38 RITQDKAHFAEAQV

-72 CGGCSMQHVEF
+72 CGGCTMQHVEF

-129 TSASGKIVLGYQ
+129 TSANGKVVLGYQ
-141 AKRSHKIVPI
+141 AKRSHKIVGI
-151 RQCLLLPEH
+151 NQCLLLPEH
-160 VSGCLNIIRDALQEM
+160 VSGCLNLIRDALQDM
-175 TRQQPKVG
+175 VNAQPKVG
-183 IRGVEISVGECVTA
+183 IRSVEISVGEGVTA
-197 VNIISQKR
+197 VNIVSQKR
-205 QPEQVLHALSGC
+205 QPENVLRALAGC
-217 LNGGDGGDGGKRVWQ
+217 LNRAEGGKQIWQ
-232 VWQQIGSAKP
+232 VWQQIGNAKP
-242 QAVSPQNAPPLS
+242 QAVSPHDAPPLA

-287 HYLDPQPHERVAD
+287 RYLDPQPHERIAD

-310 PLATRAAAVVGL
+310 PLAKRAAEVVGI

-350 LFTTTPATLAA
+350 LFAATPETLAA

-368 LLDPPRAGAYAV
+368 LLDPPRAGAFAV

-403 ARDAAVLV
+403 ARDAAVLAS
-411 GKGYRFTTA
+411 KGYRFATA

-429 SHVEAIAVFELA
+429 SHVEAIGVFDWAV
-441 R
+441 

>member
-1 MTTAHI
+1 MNPAYIT
-7 ISLDYE
+7 SLDYE
-13 SRGVAKMDGKTI
+13 SRGVAKLNGKTI
-25 FVHNALPQEIAQI
+25 FVNNALPQEIAQI
-38 RITQHKAHFAEAQV
+38 RITQDKAHFAEAQV

-72 CGGCSMQHVEF
+72 CGGCTMQHVEF

-129 TSASGKIVLGYQ
+129 TSANGKVVLGYQ
-141 AKRSHKIVPI
+141 AKRSHKIVGI
-151 RQCLLLPEH
+151 NQCLLLPEH
-160 VSGCLNIIRDALQEM
+160 VSGCLGIIHDALQDM
-175 TRQQPKVG
+175 VNVQPKVG
-183 IRGVEISVGECVTA
+183 IRSVEISVGEGVTA
-197 VNIISQKR
+197 VNIVSQKR
-205 QPEQVLHALSGC
+205 QPENVLCALSGC
-217 LNGGDGGDGGKRVWQ
+217 LNRGAGGKTVWQ
-232 VWQQIGSAKP
+232 VWQQIGNAKP
-242 QAVSPQNAPPLS
+242 QAVSPHDAPPLV

-287 HYLDPQPHERVAD
+287 RYLDPQPHERIAD

-310 PLATRAAAVVGL
+310 PLAKRAAEVVGI

-337 ANGLPNAQFATAD
+337 ANGLPNAQFASAD
-350 LFTTTPATLAA
+350 LFAATPETLAA

-368 LLDPPRAGAYAV
+368 LLDPPRAGAFAV
-380 VQALHAPFL
+380 VQALHAPYL

-403 ARDAAVLV
+403 ARDAAVLAS
-411 GKGYRFTTA
+411 KGYRFTTA

-429 SHVEAIAVFELA
+429 SHVEAIAVFDWA
-441 R
+441 V

>member
-1 MTTAHI
+1 MNPAYIT
-7 ISLDYE
+7 SLDYE
-13 SRGVAKMDGKTI
+13 SRGVAKLNGKTI
-25 FVHNALPQEIAQI
+25 FVNNALPQEIAQI
-38 RITQHKAHFAEAQV
+38 RITQDKAHFAEAQV

-72 CGGCSMQHVEF
+72 CGGCAMQHVEF

-129 TSASGKIVLGYQ
+129 TSANGKIILGYQ
-141 AKRSHKIVPI
+141 AKRSHKIVGI
-151 RQCLLLPEH
+151 SQCLLLPEH
-160 VSGCLNIIRDALQEM
+160 VSGCLNLIRDALQDM
-175 TRQQPKVG
+175 VNAQPKVG
-183 IRGVEISVGECVTA
+183 IRSVEISVGEGVTA
-197 VNIISQKR
+197 VNIVSQKR
-205 QPEQVLHALSGC
+205 QPENVLRALAGC
-217 LNGGDGGDGGKRVWQ
+217 LNRRGGKQIWQ
-232 VWQQIGSAKP
+232 VWQQIGSAKS
-242 QAVSPQNAPPLS
+242 QAVSPHDALPLV

-287 HYLDPQPHERVAD
+287 RYLDPQPHERIAD

-310 PLATRAAAVVGL
+310 PLAKRAAEVVGI

-337 ANGLPNAQFATAD
+337 ANGLPNAQFASAD
-350 LFTTTPATLAA
+350 LFAATPETLAA

-368 LLDPPRAGAYAV
+368 LLDPPRAGAFAV
-380 VQALHAPFL
+380 VQALHAPYL

-403 ARDAAVLV
+403 ARDAAVLAS
-411 GKGYRFTTA
+411 KGYRFATA

-429 SHVEAIAVFELA
+429 SHVEAIGVFERGEA
-441 R
+441 A

>member
-1 MTTAHI
+1 MNPAYIT
-7 ISLDYE
+7 SLDYE
-13 SRGVAKMDGKTI
+13 SRGVAKLNGKTI
-25 FVHNALPQEIAQI
+25 FVNNALPQEIAQI
-38 RITQHKAHFAEAQV
+38 RITQDKAHFAEAQV

-72 CGGCSMQHVEF
+72 CGGCAMQHVEF

-129 TSASGKIVLGYQ
+129 TSANGKIILGYQ

-151 RQCLLLPEH
+151 NQCLLLPEH
-160 VSGCLNIIRDALQEM
+160 VSGCLNIIRDALQDM
-175 TRQQPKVG
+175 VNAQPKVG
-183 IRGVEISVGECVTA
+183 IRSVEISVGEGVTA
-197 VNIISQKR
+197 VNIISHKR
-205 QPEQVLHALSGC
+205 QPENVLRALAGC
-217 LNGGDGGDGGKRVWQ
+217 LNRRGGKQIWQ

-242 QAVSPQNAPPLS
+242 QAVSPQDAPPLV

-287 HYLDPQPHERVAD
+287 RYLDPQPHERIAD

-310 PLATRAAAVVGL
+310 PLAKRAAEVVGI

-332 VANAR
+332 IANAR

-350 LFTTTPATLAA
+350 LFAATPETLAA

-368 LLDPPRAGAYAV
+368 LLDPPRAGAFAV
-380 VQALHAPFL
+380 VQALHAPYL

-403 ARDAAVLV
+403 ARDAAVLAS
-411 GKGYRFTTA
+411 KGYRFATA

-429 SHVEAIAVFELA
+429 SHVEAIGVFERGEA
-441 R
+441 A

>member
-1 MTTAHI
+1 MNPAYIT
-7 ISLDYE
+7 SLDYE
-13 SRGVAKMDGKTI
+13 SRGVAKLNGKTI
-25 FVHNALPQEIAQI
+25 FVNNALPQEIAQI
-38 RITQHKAHFAEAQV
+38 RITQDKAHFAEAQV

-72 CGGCSMQHVEF
+72 CGGCAMQHVEF

-129 TSASGKIVLGYQ
+129 TSANGKIILGYQ

-151 RQCLLLPEH
+151 NQCLLLPEH
-160 VSGCLNIIRDALQEM
+160 VSGCLNIIRDALQDM
-175 TRQQPKVG
+175 VNAQPKVG
-183 IRGVEISVGECVTA
+183 IRSVEISVGEGVTA
-197 VNIISQKR
+197 VNIISHKR
-205 QPEQVLHALSGC
+205 QPENVLRALAGC
-217 LNGGDGGDGGKRVWQ
+217 LNRRGGKQIWQ

-242 QAVSPQNAPPLS
+242 QAVSPQDAPPLV

-287 HYLDPQPHERVAD
+287 RYLDPQPHERIAD

-310 PLATRAAAVVGL
+310 PLAKRAAEVVGI

-332 VANAR
+332 IANAR

-350 LFTTTPATLAA
+350 LFAATPETLAA

-368 LLDPPRAGAYAV
+368 LLDPPRAGAFAV

-389 PQRIVYI
+389 PRRIVYI

-429 SHVEAIAVFELA
+429 SHVEAIGVFERA
-441 R
+441 EAA

>member
-1 MTTAHI
+1 MNPAYIT
-7 ISLDYE
+7 SLDYE
-13 SRGVAKMDGKTI
+13 SRGVAKLNGKTI
-25 FVHNALPQEIAQI
+25 FVNNALPQEIAQI
-38 RITQHKAHFAEAQV
+38 RITQDKAHFAEAQV

-72 CGGCSMQHVEF
+72 CGGCTMQHVEF

-129 TSASGKIVLGYQ
+129 TSANGKVVLGYQ
-141 AKRSHKIVPI
+141 AKRSHKIVGI
-151 RQCLLLPEH
+151 NQCLLLPEH
-160 VSGCLNIIRDALQEM
+160 VSGCLGIIHDALQDM
-175 TRQQPKVG
+175 VNVQPKVG
-183 IRGVEISVGECVTA
+183 IRSVEISVGEGVTA
-197 VNIISQKR
+197 VNIVSQKR
-205 QPEQVLHALSGC
+205 QPENVLCALSGC
-217 LNGGDGGDGGKRVWQ
+217 LNRGAGGKTVWQ
-232 VWQQIGSAKP
+232 VWQQIGNAKP
-242 QAVSPQNAPPLS
+242 QAVSPHDAPPLV

-287 HYLDPQPHERVAD
+287 RYLDPQPHERIAD

-310 PLATRAAAVVGL
+310 PLAKRAAEVVGI

-337 ANGLPNAQFATAD
+337 ANGLPNAQFASAD
-350 LFTTTPATLAA
+350 LFAATPETLAA

-368 LLDPPRAGAYAV
+368 LLDPPRAGAFAV
-380 VQALHAPFL
+380 VQALHAPYL

-403 ARDAAVLV
+403 ARDAAVLAS
-411 GKGYRFTTA
+411 KGYRFTTA

-429 SHVEAIAVFELA
+429 SHVEAIGVFERA
-441 R
+441 KAV